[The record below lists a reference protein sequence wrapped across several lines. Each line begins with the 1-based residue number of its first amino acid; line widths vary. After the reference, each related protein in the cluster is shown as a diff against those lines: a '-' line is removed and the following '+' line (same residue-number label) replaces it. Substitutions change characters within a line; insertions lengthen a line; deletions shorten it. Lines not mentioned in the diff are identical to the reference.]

1 MFLIIR
7 TTGDGGPG
15 SLLLIRSSRLSR
27 AQPEVITALSTMLR
41 CGQKG
46 SMTQPVMLANKQ
58 AVALAQAL
66 GLVPVFE
73 TARMYTGPVRAI
85 KLERVFGIT
94 SFELG

>member
-1 MFLIIR
+1 LVSAVGGGEIFL
-7 TTGDGGPG
+7 DVP
-15 SLLLIRSSRLSR
+15 
-27 AQPEVITALSTMLR
+27 AP
-41 CGQKG
+41 
-46 SMTQPVMLANKQ
+46 NKQ

-94 SFELG
+94 SVELG